1 MLNISQHNKLCGAL
15 WRKYDQ
21 EKIED
26 RLLSQYLSNFYKLLG
41 VEQRI
46 TKLDWKIFM
55 YSVIKC
61 P

>member
-41 VEQRI
+41 VE
-46 TKLDWKIFM
+46 
-55 YSVIKC
+55 
-61 P
+61 